1 MAIFK
6 EITSK
11 DNAVIKNISK
21 LQNSARERRETGLF
35 VAEGLRVC
43 DDLVDNGIEIVTL
56 ILSKS
61 FYEKQGEILQKYIDK
76 SKEVILVN
84 ESVFSKIADTKTPQ
98 GILAVGKIPQKN
110 DKKIKSEGK
119 YVALENLADPA
130 NLGAIART
138 AEALGIDGIIVS
150 GDSCDPYSPKV
161 LRASMGTVLRMD
173 IFVADD
179 FVSTLKSSGLK
190 LFGCVVTGGMDIR
203 RADFCGGAAVIIGNE
218 ANGLTKDAKS
228 LGQNITIPMSGLAE
242 SLNAAA
248 AAAIAMW
255 ELKR

>member
-21 LQNSARERRETGLF
+21 LQNSARQRRQAGLF

-43 DDLVDNGIEIVTL
+43 DDCVDNGIEFATL
-56 ILSKS
+56 VLSKS
-61 FYEKQGEILQKYIDK
+61 FHEKEGKILKKYIEN
-76 SKEVILVN
+76 SKETILVN
-84 ESVFSKIADTKTPQ
+84 DSVFLKIADTKTPQ
-98 GILAVGKIPQKN
+98 GILAVGKIPQN
-110 DKKIKSEGK
+110 SNKKIKKDGK
-119 YVALENLADPA
+119 YIALENIADPS

-150 GDSCDPYSPKV
+150 GDGCDPYSPKV
-161 LRASMGTVLRMD
+161 IRASMGTVLRMD

-179 FVSTLKSSGLK
+179 FVCTLRNSGLK
-190 LFGCVVTGGMDIR
+190 LFGCVVTGGIDIKN
-203 RADFCGGAAVIIGNE
+203 ADFCAGAAVIIGNE
-218 ANGLTKDAKS
+218 ANGLTDETKS
-228 LGQNITIPMSGLAE
+228 LGQNITIPMSGKAE